1 MNVLRLLM
9 AALSP
14 ERREEAA
21 NQPDVNG
28 LTPLSL
34 AQTRGSNPECMKELI
49 TDGARYNSVK
59 VTVKTATNVMVAA
72 MRFKKKTG
80 APGGFAAVAA
90 KKKADTSEEPVAS
103 AAVPPAAKVKAAE
116 GANEGEATMS
126 EPVPAA

>member
-1 MNVLRLLM
+1 MLRLLM

-14 ERREEAA
+14 DRREEAA

-90 KKKADTSEEPVAS
+90 KKKADASEEPVAS
-103 AAVPPAAKVKAAE
+103 AAAAPPAEKVKAAE
-116 GANEGEATMS
+116 GANEGEAK
-126 EPVPAA
+126 PVPAA